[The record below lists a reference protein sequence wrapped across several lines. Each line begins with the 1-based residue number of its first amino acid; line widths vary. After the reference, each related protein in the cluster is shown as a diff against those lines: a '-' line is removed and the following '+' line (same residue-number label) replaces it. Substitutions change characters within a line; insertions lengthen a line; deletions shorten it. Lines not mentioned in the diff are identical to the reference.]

1 MERPRRGGP
10 LEGTGARRSGTCA
23 VDIANVKGGRV
34 AAANGYRPGC
44 PYDNLGRCGESG
56 KRLRVD
62 GRNPKLQGNKVSWR
76 HRTRCREEA
85 YSMNKN

>member
-23 VDIANVKGGRV
+23 VDIANVKGVESRQ
-34 AAANGYRPGC
+34 RMDIDPGVL
-44 PYDNLGRCGESG
+44 DNLGRCGESG

-62 GRNPKLQGNKVSWR
+62 GRNSKLQGNKVSWR